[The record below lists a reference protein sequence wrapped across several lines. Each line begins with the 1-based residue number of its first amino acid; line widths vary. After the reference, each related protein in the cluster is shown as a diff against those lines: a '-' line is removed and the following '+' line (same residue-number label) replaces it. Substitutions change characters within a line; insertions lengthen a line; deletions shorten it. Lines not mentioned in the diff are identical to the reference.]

1 MKKIVSLILLMCM
14 VLSLAACGKVEIT
27 MQEIYDA
34 GQTEALLKNH
44 ESVYMRDEMD
54 GTLFRERYQTKEYV
68 FDYFPSAGEQS
79 DWAEFITDDVYYYY
93 MNGGYLSYLFITPDG
108 VTNDFSN
115 ERAERDAF
123 ALSEDALKDTIE
135 SVTEKDGRITVKT
148 FWAQEHLKELGATSG
163 NFEYVLDAK
172 TREVISVDS
181 DYTFDD
187 GSKFSLDIEV
197 GYDTE
202 EPEMLKTFLK
212 YKNQTEDL
220 RNVTIV
226 SNPGTEKEVS
236 QSFRIPKGMIVGFL
250 WDDAFEGKVELYADA
265 ACTEAYDPYVNT
277 DSELT
282 VYVKWNV

>member
-1 MKKIVSLILLMCM
+1 MKKIVSLILLTCM

-44 ESVYMRDEMD
+44 ESVYIRDEMD
-54 GTLFRERYQTKEYV
+54 GEFWREIYQTKEYF

-93 MNGGYLSYLFITPDG
+93 MDGGYLSYLFITPDG

-115 ERAERDAF
+115 ERAERDAS
-123 ALSEDALKDTIE
+123 ALREDALKDTIE

-148 FWAQEHLKELGATSG
+148 FWAQEWLEEFGVTSG

-172 TREVISVDS
+172 TREVISVNS
-181 DYTFDD
+181 NYTFDD
-187 GSKFSLDIEV
+187 GSKFSLDIKV

-220 RNVTIV
+220 RTVTVV
-226 SNPGTEKEVS
+226 SNPGTDKEVS
-236 QSFRIPKGMIVGFL
+236 QNFQIPKGLIIGLL
-250 WDDAFEGKVELYADA
+250 WDDAFEDKVELYADA

-282 VYVKWNV
+282 IYIKWNV